1 VETDEVY
8 VGVDK
13 RGAQYVF
20 PVQAKGGRDRI
31 SIVQLEQDQAM
42 CRAKFPSLICH
53 PIAAQF
59 MDESLIA
66 LFAFEDSPKGLVF
79 SSEKHYR
86 LVPPEQVTVEDL
98 KEYRAKAD

>member
-1 VETDEVY
+1 M
-8 VGVDK
+8 
-13 RGAQYVF
+13 F
-20 PVQAKGGRDRI
+20 PVQAKGGKDRI

-42 CRAKFPSLICH
+42 CRVKFPSLICH

-66 LFAFEDSPKGLVF
+66 LFAFEDSPKGLVS

-98 KEYRAKAD
+98 KEYREKAD

>member
-1 VETDEVY
+1 MSAST
-8 VGVDK
+8 

-59 MDESLIA
+59 MDANLIA
-66 LFAFEDSPKGLVF
+66 LFAFEDSEKGLVL
-79 SSEKHYR
+79 SSERHYR
-86 LVPPEQVTVEDL
+86 LAPPEEMTADDL
-98 KEYRAKAD
+98 NRYRAGPG